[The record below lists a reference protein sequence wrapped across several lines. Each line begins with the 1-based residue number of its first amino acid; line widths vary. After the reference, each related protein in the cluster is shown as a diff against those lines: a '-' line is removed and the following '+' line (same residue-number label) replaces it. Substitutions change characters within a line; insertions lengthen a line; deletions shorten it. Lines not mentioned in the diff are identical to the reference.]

1 MTLLSTALPI
11 LLLALCSCASAP
23 LDHDSIAPE
32 VAPLFERAKQAAIE
46 NYRRQWGSEPIVPYM
61 IFEVVEK
68 PRVGPNGLMAAWTTG
83 NRTVVAREYIRMNVI
98 VHEIGHQLKTRN
110 GKGTGEDHL

>member
-1 MTLLSTALPI
+1 MKPIALIALLFMVG
-11 LLLALCSCASAP
+11 CASAP

-32 VAPLFERAKQAAIE
+32 VAPLFERARQAAIE

-83 NRTVVAREYIRMNVI
+83 NRSVVAREYINLNNI
-98 VHEIGHQLKTRN
+98 THEAGHQLKTRN
-110 GKGTGEDHL
+110 GKGTGEDRL